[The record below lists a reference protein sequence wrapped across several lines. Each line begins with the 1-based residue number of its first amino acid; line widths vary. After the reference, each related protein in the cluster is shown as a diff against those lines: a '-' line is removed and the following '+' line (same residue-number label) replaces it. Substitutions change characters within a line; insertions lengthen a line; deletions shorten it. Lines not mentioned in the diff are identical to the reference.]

1 MPHHDRARNLSELGA
16 LLEKPGGKQALR
28 FAINAIGGAVP
39 IAGGAVAGF
48 GSLWAERE
56 QGKASGKFLDWALLA
71 DAEIECLSQ
80 SVTRLLAEPSQA
92 SLSLLLGEILGD
104 TITSKLLVAEGSQ
117 VEVMINPS
125 TVAELE
131 PYLSKK
137 WLSLRTTGAVCSMGA
152 NNRVGNHIEEV
163 KRPYGIGSGFVL
175 SVTAQGRSEIK

>member
-1 MPHHDRARNLSELGA
+1 
-16 LLEKPGGKQALR
+16 
-28 FAINAIGGAVP
+28 
-39 IAGGAVAGF
+39 
-48 GSLWAERE
+48 
-56 QGKASGKFLDWALLA
+56 
-71 DAEIECLSQ
+71 
-80 SVTRLLAEPSQA
+80 
-92 SLSLLLGEILGD
+92 LGEILGD